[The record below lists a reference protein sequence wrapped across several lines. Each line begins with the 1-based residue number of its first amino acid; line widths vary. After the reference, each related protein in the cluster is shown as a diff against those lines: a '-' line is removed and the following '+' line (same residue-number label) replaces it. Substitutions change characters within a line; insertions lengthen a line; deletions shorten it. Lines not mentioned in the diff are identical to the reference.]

1 MFFLNST
8 SSKLAHL
15 CLYMYS
21 VKKFALFSVSGLKD
35 EKLII
40 KQAYT
45 KNEAFKL
52 YSGVFRNTVRV
63 TAKIKISNFSVIHS
77 QKKPTDNV

>member
-1 MFFLNST
+1 M
-8 SSKLAHL
+8 
-15 CLYMYS
+15 
-21 VKKFALFSVSGLKD
+21 KD
-35 EKLII
+35 AKLIR
-40 KQAYT
+40 KQTYT